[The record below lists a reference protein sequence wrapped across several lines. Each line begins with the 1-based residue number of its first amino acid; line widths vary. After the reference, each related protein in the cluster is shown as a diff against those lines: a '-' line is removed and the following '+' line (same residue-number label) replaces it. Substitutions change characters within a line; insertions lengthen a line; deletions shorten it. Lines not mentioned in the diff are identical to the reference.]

1 MECLLTQQLFGKIDN
16 FKLGGLN
23 MINENCIYFEEHEED
38 TGWNHCTR
46 SSRLDNNGELCNC
59 CRLWD
64 SYIPKTAT
72 KTEIEKA
79 QKWQNMSY
87 DEQPD
92 YDDYF

>member
-1 MECLLTQQLFGKIDN
+1 
-16 FKLGGLN
+16 
-23 MINENCIYFEEHEED
+23 MIEEDCVYFEEHEED

-46 SSRLDNNGELCNC
+46 SSRLDSNGELCNC